1 MVDFL
6 ETVLPIKLYNE
17 FEKNN
22 LLPIIEAITN
32 DKKNLISVD
41 I

>member
-1 MVDFL
+1 
-6 ETVLPIKLYNE
+6 
-17 FEKNN
+17 

-41 I
+41 IWYWIDLEW